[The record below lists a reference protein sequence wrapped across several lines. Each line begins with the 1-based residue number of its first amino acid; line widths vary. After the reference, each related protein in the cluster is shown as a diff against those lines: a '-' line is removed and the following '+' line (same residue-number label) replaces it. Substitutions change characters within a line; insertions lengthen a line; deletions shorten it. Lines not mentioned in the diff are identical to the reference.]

1 MKDQNIFAGCAPLYV
16 NFAMKKIERQ
26 EILIKKREELFR
38 SAQKMTIFAK
48 INDENSVVIL
58 F

>member
-1 MKDQNIFAGCAPLYV
+1 MIQTIFSLTKV
-16 NFAMKKIERQ
+16 LDKKALTGLE
-26 EILIKKREELFR
+26 KREELFR